1 MTAFSVTCTA
11 TTGGLTVTTN
21 TTGSDLDPDGYTV
34 TVEGA
39 NSQPIATNN
48 SNGVTFS
55 GLAAGSHSV
64 DLSGVA
70 SNCSV
75 SGGTSHT
82 VTVIAGQTISHT
94 FSVSCTAIP
103 PTTGDLVVSTTTGG
117 SDLDPD
123 GYRVT
128 VDGASQ
134 AIGTSGNV
142 TFSTLPA
149 GAHTVGLSGVASN
162 CAVSGQ
168 NPRSANVPAGGVGHA
183 DFAISRTALPPPQN
197 HAPVVNAGGDQQI
210 AVSLLFSLS
219 GASFS
224 DQDHDGPWTVTIDW
238 GDGTHDTFTQ
248 PSEGSIG
255 GSHSYPVT
263 LLGATYQLT
272 VTVTDAHGASS
283 SSSKNVKV
291 LVA

>member
-1 MTAFSVTCTA
+1 ALSGVAPNCSVNGGTSRTVAVSAGGNASTAFSVTCTPIPP
-11 TTGGLTVTTN
+11 TTGSLTVTTS
-21 TTGSDLDPDGYTV
+21 TSGSDLFPDGYTV

-39 NSQPIATNN
+39 GSQPIPTH
-48 SNGVTFS
+48 SCGSGVTFS

-64 DLSGVA
+64 ALSGVA

-82 VTVIAGQTISHT
+82 VTVIAGQTISHA

-123 GYRVT
+123 GYTVT

-149 GAHTVGLSGVASN
+149 GAHTVGLSGVAAN

-183 DFAISRTALPPPQN
+183 DFAITCVAPPPPQD
-197 HAPVVNAGGDQQI
+197 HAPVVNAGGDHTI
-210 AVSLLFSLS
+210 LLSL
-219 GASFS
+219 GSF
-224 DQDHDGPWTVTIDW
+224 
-238 GDGTHDTFTQ
+238 
-248 PSEGSIG
+248 
-255 GSHSYPVT
+255 T
-263 LLGATYQLT
+263 LNA
-272 VTVTDAHGASS
+272 
-283 SSSKNVKV
+283 
-291 LVA
+291 